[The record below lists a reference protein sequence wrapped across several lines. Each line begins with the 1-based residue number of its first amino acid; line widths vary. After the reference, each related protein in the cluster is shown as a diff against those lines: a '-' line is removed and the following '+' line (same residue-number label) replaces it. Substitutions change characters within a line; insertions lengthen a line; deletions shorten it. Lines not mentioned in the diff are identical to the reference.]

1 MTIPF
6 QYAKLDKTKAFFTIC
21 SIIHFFE
28 YLRREPPDSLIRNF
42 DAFIPMMNIQAGRFL
57 MCEAPCGISAVLF
70 LFLGTDTGISGN
82 LCRNISGSCA
92 GHGKGTDGSAAFLS
106 AIVRKRK
113 GALMQ
118 EKDVIAKEYLQDP
131 GRFAD
136 LLNAE
141 WFQGKQVLGPEHI
154 REKKGRSA
162 RIHRKAGRIR
172 TAETTEDVA
181 KEVVLSG
188 RTIWVMVEAQSDTHF
203 AMPVR
208 VANEESMRYQE
219 QWRNIRNRH
228 RGRKDLK
235 GTEYLSGF
243 GKADRLIPV
252 VTLVLHLGNEP
263 WKGARSLKELMDLTG
278 WPRRTCEMIEE
289 QKIHLID
296 VRRYPHPEV
305 FRTDL
310 CCVFG
315 LPSGSFFTFT
325 GRCIRFHQC
334 DGRGSGTAAVK

>member
-1 MTIPF
+1 
-6 QYAKLDKTKAFFTIC
+6 
-21 SIIHFFE
+21 
-28 YLRREPPDSLIRNF
+28 
-42 DAFIPMMNIQAGRFL
+42 
-57 MCEAPCGISAVLF
+57 
-70 LFLGTDTGISGN
+70 
-82 LCRNISGSCA
+82 
-92 GHGKGTDGSAAFLS
+92 
-106 AIVRKRK
+106 
-113 GALMQ
+113 MQ

-181 KEVVLSG
+181 KEIVLGG
-188 RTIWVMVEAQSDTHF
+188 RTIWVMVEAQCDTHF

-208 VANEESMRYQE
+208 IANEESMRYQE
-219 QWRNIRNRH
+219 QWRNIRNQH
-228 RGRKDLK
+228 RESKDLK

-243 GKADRLIPV
+243 GKSDRLIPV
-252 VTLVLHLGNEP
+252 VTLVLHLGGKP
-263 WKGARSLKELMDLTG
+263 WEGAGSLKELMDLDG
-278 WPRRTCEMIEE
+278 WPGEVRGMVEDQRL
-289 QKIHLID
+289 HLID

-315 LPSGSFFTFT
+315 FLKNSGQKDALKKFVDCHQEAFSHLREDAYDFITVMAGDRELLQLKEKSKIGKGEYDMCQAIREMIQEGYQEGHQQGILQGEIT
-325 GRCIRFHQC
+325 GRQNGIRLMRQIY
-334 DGRGSGTAAVK
+334 RLQASGADRREIAKACGIRLEELNHILEDEI

>member
-1 MTIPF
+1 
-6 QYAKLDKTKAFFTIC
+6 
-21 SIIHFFE
+21 
-28 YLRREPPDSLIRNF
+28 
-42 DAFIPMMNIQAGRFL
+42 
-57 MCEAPCGISAVLF
+57 
-70 LFLGTDTGISGN
+70 
-82 LCRNISGSCA
+82 
-92 GHGKGTDGSAAFLS
+92 
-106 AIVRKRK
+106 
-113 GALMQ
+113 MQ

-181 KEVVLSG
+181 KEIVLGG

-208 VANEESMRYQE
+208 IANEESMRYQE
-219 QWRNIRNRH
+219 QWRNIRNQH
-228 RGRKDLK
+228 RESKDLK

-243 GKADRLIPV
+243 GKSDRLIPV
-252 VTLVLHLGNEP
+252 VTLVLHLGGKP
-263 WKGARSLKELMDLTG
+263 WEGAGSLKELMDLDG
-278 WPRRTCEMIEE
+278 WPREVRGMVED
-289 QKIHLID
+289 QRLHLID

-315 LPSGSFFTFT
+315 FLKNSGQKDALKKFVDCHQEAFSHLREDAYDFITVMAGDRELLQLKEKSKIGKGEYDMCQAIREMIQEGYQEGHQQGILQGEIT
-325 GRCIRFHQC
+325 GRQNGIRLMRQIY
-334 DGRGSGTAAVK
+334 RLQASGADRREIAKACGIRLEELNHILEDEI